1 MEEGEEKVLKGMAEP
16 PRRFGIALAVLC
28 SALCLA
34 VAAARG
40 AGAGTATAKTAELPS
55 RVIAHLPL
63 LTPPGDQMVLQKQG
77 DKRYLYIQ
85 RASKDGYIIVDVTQ
99 PEFAGFVTRL
109 APAGEQDST
118 AAKAETPS
126 QDAAVPDAP
135 DPASKTTIRSIS
147 GPPEI
152 VKVMDISDPDKP
164 TTLETIKN
172 VTCLLADGTRGMFY
186 VTTEEGLWVLKH
198 NREQIKEVKKKPPCN
213 LRPDA
218 PVIQDCDPN
227 SKQ

>member
-1 MEEGEEKVLKGMAEP
+1 VEQREEKVLKGMAETTHGF
-16 PRRFGIALAVLC
+16 RIALAALC
-28 SALCLA
+28 GALCLA
-34 VAAARG
+34 VAAAPG
-40 AGAGTATAKTAELPS
+40 AGAGTATAKTAELPA

-63 LTPPGDQMVLQKQG
+63 LTAPGDQMVLQKQG

-85 RASKDGYIIVDVTQ
+85 RASRDGYIIVDVTQ
-99 PEFAGFVTRL
+99 PEFAGFVTRQT
-109 APAGEQDST
+109 PADAQDST
-118 AAKAETPS
+118 VANAAPPS

-135 DPASKTTIRSIS
+135 DPASKTAIRSIS

-172 VTCLLADGTRGMFY
+172 VTCLLADGTRGIFY

-198 NREQIKEVKKKPPCN
+198 NREQIKVVKKKPPCN
-213 LRPDA
+213 MRPDA